1 MTRSLADEI
10 SDLPTPEDTQV
21 AGSDSVLSITPDLTN
36 SDTTNIPPHILSRI
50 AVENISAEPVM
61 TAAVEEISEPVVT
74 ESDLL
79 DELKRQLIDKGANPE
94 VVAKMTLVDFEIIG
108 KTRKN
113 KMVTTWAHKRKANAI
128 IKQQAT
134 VSPIEQPKTSKVK
147 TTMSKYDNQ
156 IEQNAKDI
164 ADLKKG
170 MAQMISLAKSGAFAN
185 QTAVIPATPMTTN
198 SGIPKVAPAAV
209 NESIVIPKIV
219 STPVVIPKVFVP
231 TTATGEKLAPADFYR
246 FLITEK
252 KKHNTPY
259 TKGKK
264 TYPASKGVHAVIS
277 GFNQDVKDYYG
288 QDTDVVKLTNML
300 VQQGV
305 IVMQMARKGPMFF
318 LPEDFRVSE
327 NSY

>member
-1 MTRSLADEI
+1 
-10 SDLPTPEDTQV
+10 
-21 AGSDSVLSITPDLTN
+21 
-36 SDTTNIPPHILSRI
+36 
-50 AVENISAEPVM
+50 M
-61 TAAVEEISEPVVT
+61 TAAVDEITEPVVT

-113 KMVTTWAHKRKANAI
+113 KMVTTWSHKRKATAI

-134 VSPIEQPKTSKVK
+134 VSPVEQPKTSKVK
-147 TTMSKYDNQ
+147 TTMSKYDKQ

-164 ADLKKG
+164 SDLKEG
-170 MAQMISLAKSGAFAN
+170 MKQMIALAKTGAFAN
-185 QTAVIPATPMTTN
+185 QTAAIPATPMTTD

-209 NESIVIPKIV
+209 NGSTVIPKIV
-219 STPVVIPKVFVP
+219 STPVVIPKVSVP

-252 KKHNTPY
+252 KKHNTSY

-300 VQQGV
+300 AQQGV
-305 IVMQMARKGPMFF
+305 IAMRMVKRGPMVY
-318 LPEDFRVSE
+318 LPEDFTEAEFTDNGLVFRPAQ
-327 NSY
+327 